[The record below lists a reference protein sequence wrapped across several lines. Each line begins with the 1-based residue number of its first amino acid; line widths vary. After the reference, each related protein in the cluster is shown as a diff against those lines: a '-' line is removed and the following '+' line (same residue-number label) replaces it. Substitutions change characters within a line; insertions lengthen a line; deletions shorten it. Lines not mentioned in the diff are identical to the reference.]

1 MMPGSCF
8 DVAQVDDGRGFA
20 ARSRRTM
27 SRCLDRLS
35 ASGSNTHIRMSWSQH
50 PPVAPSAEAAPNRQG
65 ARGRA
70 KNRITLCS

>member
-8 DVAQVDDGRGFA
+8 HAVQVEDGRGVA

-35 ASGSNTHIRMSWSQH
+35 ASSSNTLYRSKIAVTGLTCGFR
-50 PPVAPSAEAAPNRQG
+50 
-65 ARGRA
+65 
-70 KNRITLCS
+70 